1 MGIEISIGADHGGY
15 EIKQIL
21 IKWLEQKLIS
31 TKDFGTYSIE
41 SADYPVFGHQVAVA
55 VQNNE
60 CDFGILICGSGQ
72 GMSITANKYQG
83 IRAALCWDKTIA
95 ILARQHNNA
104 NILVLPGRF
113 LNIIE
118 AIAITEAFLTTK
130 FEGGCHKKRIDMID
144 SNVLSTPQF
153 QTNGASIRNRIIK
166 LYKQQRLNSAINKK
180 AFGIKSKSLGGNRYK
195 LG

>member
-21 IKWLEQKLIS
+21 KKWLELKSIS
-31 TKDFGTYSIE
+31 IKDFGTHSIE
-41 SADYPVFGHQVAVA
+41 SVDYPVFAHQVAVS

-118 AIAITEAFLTTK
+118 AIAITETFLSTK
-130 FEGGCHKKRIDMID
+130 FEGGRHKKRIDMID

>member
-1 MGIEISIGADHGGY
+1 MEVKISIGADHVGY

-21 IKWLEQKLIS
+21 KKWLELKSI
-31 TKDFGTYSIE
+31 TIKDFGTHSLE
-41 SADYPVFGHQVAVA
+41 STDYPVFGHQVAVS
-55 VQNNE
+55 VQDNE
-60 CDFGILICGSGQ
+60 SDFGILICGSGQ
-72 GMSITANKYQG
+72 GMSITANKYKE

-118 AIAITEAFLTTK
+118 AMAITEAFLTTK
-130 FEGGCHKKRIDMID
+130 FEGGRHKRRIEMIEA
-144 SNVLSTPQF
+144 NLPNTTQL
-153 QTNGASIRNRIIK
+153 QTNGASIRNLVMK
-166 LYKQQRLNSAINKK
+166 LYKQQKLNSAVIKN
-180 AFGIKSKSLGGNRYK
+180 AFGIKSKSLGGNRFK

>member
-1 MGIEISIGADHGGY
+1 MGVKISIGADHVGY

-21 IKWLEQKLIS
+21 KKWLELKSI
-31 TKDFGTYSIE
+31 TIKDFDTHSLE
-41 SADYPVFGHQVAVA
+41 SADYPVFGHQVAVS

-60 CDFGILICGSGQ
+60 SDFGILICGSGQ
-72 GMSITANKYQG
+72 GMSITANKYKE

-118 AIAITEAFLTTK
+118 AMAITEAFLTTK
-130 FEGGCHKKRIDMID
+130 FEGGRHKRRIEMIEA
-144 SNVLSTPQF
+144 NLPNITQL
-153 QTNGASIRNRIIK
+153 QTNGASIRNRVMK
-166 LYKQQRLNSAINKK
+166 LYKQQKLNSAITKN
-180 AFGIKSKSLGGNRYK
+180 AFGIKSKSLGGNRFK